1 MHEAYANPARGSTPL
16 GLGPKT
22 RVMGE
27 DAKKRTSGDLGAK
40 IDREV
45 EGLFDEVDDLLKNP
59 EVAVVLS
66 ERRVNSSIA
75 MLVADGLRAYL
86 KGEKEQAIEDL
97 STAVEEI
104 TQRYAQG
111 AKGDA

>member
-1 MHEAYANPARGSTPL
+1 MATDRKGVPEDETDARV
-16 GLGPKT
+16 T
-22 RVMGE
+22 RE
-27 DAKKRTSGDLGAK
+27 
-40 IDREV
+40 ID
-45 EGLFDEVDDLLKNP
+45 GLFDDLDDLLKNAD
-59 EVAVVLS
+59 VAQVLS
-66 ERRVNSSIA
+66 RRRVNSSIA

-86 KGEKEQAIEDL
+86 QGEKEKAIEDL